1 MADKSQ
7 FSIVTRVLPKRPRPS
22 PRFSLARCQIGLVG
36 VKYSLSSAMDL
47 PPLQG
52 RDYSPPR
59 VVVSESFVIAGNP
72 DQAQISIR
80 RFTRLTSAFSK
91 KVRTEKLKR
100 DRSANTYTGVPQGCC

>member
-36 VKYSLSSAMDL
+36 VKYSLSSATDL

-52 RDYSPPR
+52 GDFSPPH
-59 VVVSESFVIAGNP
+59 VAVSERVVIAGNP
-72 DQAQISIR
+72 DQSQISMR
-80 RFTRLTSAFSK
+80 RFSRLTDAFSK
-91 KVRTEKLKR
+91 KVKTEKLKR
-100 DRSANTYTGVPQGCC
+100 DRSANTYTGVQQGCC

>member
-1 MADKSQ
+1 MADNSQ
-7 FSIVTRVLPKRPRPS
+7 FSIVTRVLPKRLRPS

-36 VKYSLSSAMDL
+36 VKYSLSSATDL

-52 RDYSPPR
+52 GDYSQPGI
-59 VVVSESFVIAGNP
+59 VVSERVVIAGNP

-80 RFTRLTSAFSK
+80 RFTRLTDAFSK
-91 KVRTEKLKR
+91 KVKTEKLKR